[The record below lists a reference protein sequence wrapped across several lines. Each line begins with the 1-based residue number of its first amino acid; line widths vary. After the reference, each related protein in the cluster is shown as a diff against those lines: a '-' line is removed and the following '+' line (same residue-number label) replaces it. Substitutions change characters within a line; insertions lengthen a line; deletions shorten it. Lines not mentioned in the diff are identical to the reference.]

1 MEKDILVILMMAF
14 GLFAILMFILFYI
27 YAKKYYNTKHL
38 TDNYLDDNEECDL
51 IDIMINGKIITF
63 DANNYILSN
72 DENVKVMMD
81 NNTYDGVVKKGNYN
95 ENINNIIETP
105 RLLVLD
111 TSKENNVENS
121 KPKEEIKLYD
131 SINEPIIVEEESVN
145 FENDAYDEM
154 DFVPKKKKINN

>member
-38 TDNYLDDNEECDL
+38 TENYQDDDEECEL
-51 IDIMINGKIITF
+51 IDILINDKIITF

-72 DENVKVMMD
+72 NDHVKVVMD
-81 NNTYDGVVKKGNYN
+81 NNTFDGIVKKENYV
-95 ENINNIIETP
+95 EHINNVVETP

-111 TSKENNVENS
+111 TK
-121 KPKEEIKLYD
+121 KEEKVEDNKTVEDVRLYD
-131 SINEPIIVEEESVN
+131 SINETKIVEDKPTV
-145 FENDAYDEM
+145 FENNDYNEM
-154 DFVPKKKKINN
+154 DFIPKKKK

>member
-38 TDNYLDDNEECDL
+38 TENYQDDDEECEL
-51 IDIMINGKIITF
+51 IDILINDKIITF

-72 DENVKVMMD
+72 NDHVKVMMD
-81 NNTYDGVVKKGNYN
+81 NNIFDGIVKKENYV
-95 ENINNIIETP
+95 EHINNIVETP

-111 TSKENNVENS
+111 MK
-121 KPKEEIKLYD
+121 KEEKVEDNKTVEDVRLYD
-131 SINEPIIVEEESVN
+131 SINKTKIVEDKPNV
-145 FENDAYDEM
+145 FENNDYNEM
-154 DFVPKKKKINN
+154 EFIPKKKK